1 MRRLRFTQSERFA
14 GGLAYNRRM
23 LLVKTRIAPSA
34 IHGIGIFAD
43 EFIPKGTII
52 WEFTHG
58 FDVYLTAE
66 EIQTLPAP
74 AQAQMLKYCHRE
86 VENGQYV
93 LCADDARFFNH
104 SDEPNTVDLPGPEGP
119 TIAARDIT
127 IGEELTGDYWA
138 FDAEAA
144 FKLRSDRP
152 GR

>member
-1 MRRLRFTQSERFA
+1 
-14 GGLAYNRRM
+14 M

-86 VENGQYV
+86 VDNAKYV

-104 SDEPNTVDLPGPEGP
+104 SDEPNTVDLPGLEGP
-119 TIAARDIT
+119 TIAARDIG
-127 IGEELTGDYWA
+127 IGEELTGDYWD
-138 FDAEAA
+138 FDADAA
-144 FKLRSDRP
+144 FKLRTERP
-152 GR
+152 TRPR